1 MVSYRMVLD
10 PRVEKLHVC
19 VKRRLASFNTSLS
32 KFLWG
37 IRPLSINFSWSV
49 SLSAPLSLSCPVHFH
64 YHDHEYGH
72 GLGHDINM
80 DRDWDRDRERDRS
93 TDRGTNSDTDP
104 LSVKNSSKFRSSLA
118 RCQITLNKFL
128 RGIRLL

>member
-1 MVSYRMVLD
+1 MGYQTHQYKVLLVCF
-10 PRVEKLHVC
+10 PVRAPAHV
-19 VKRRLASFNTSLS
+19 
-32 KFLWG
+32 
-37 IRPLSINFSWSV
+37 
-49 SLSAPLSLSCPVHFH
+49 LSCPVHFH

-72 GLGHDINM
+72 GLGHAINM

-104 LSVKNSSKFRSSLA
+104 LSVKNSTKFRLNLA
-118 RCQITLNKFL
+118 RYQTTLKKFL